1 MSMAWR
7 ENPKTV
13 DIPTLEQVINEKE
26 RLKKQDKTYSLE
38 CTVAAMAET
47 IKQLRENEDK
57 LRAENE
63 RLKDELCNQ
72 KIIIAKSGSI
82 AEATVGISGIFQ
94 KAQKTADSYIENIK
108 FREGETK
115 KRCEKMIRI
124 ARAESRRIREE
135 AKRDIDRQWA
145 EFNKKTEEVLKSYE
159 ELESF
164 LDIKE

>member
-57 LRAENE
+57 LRAGNE

-94 KAQKTADSYIENIK
+94 KAQKTADSYI
-108 FREGETK
+108 
-115 KRCEKMIRI
+115 
-124 ARAESRRIREE
+124 
-135 AKRDIDRQWA
+135 DRQWA

>member
-94 KAQKTADSYIENIK
+94 KAQKTADSYI
-108 FREGETK
+108 
-115 KRCEKMIRI
+115 
-124 ARAESRRIREE
+124 
-135 AKRDIDRQWA
+135 DRQWA

>member
-13 DIPTLEQVINEKE
+13 DIHTLEQVINEKE

-82 AEATVGISGIFQ
+82 AEATVGLSGIFQ
-94 KAQKTADSYIENIK
+94 KAQKTADSY
-108 FREGETK
+108 
-115 KRCEKMIRI
+115 
-124 ARAESRRIREE
+124 
-135 AKRDIDRQWA
+135 IDRQWA